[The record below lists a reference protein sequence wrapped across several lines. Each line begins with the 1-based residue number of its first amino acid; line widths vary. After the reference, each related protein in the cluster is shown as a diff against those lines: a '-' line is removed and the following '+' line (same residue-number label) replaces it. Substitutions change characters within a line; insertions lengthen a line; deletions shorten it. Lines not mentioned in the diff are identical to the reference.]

1 MDRIRATQIASKAIK
16 ARKKYLGT
24 GAHVPICPYTLCEAM
39 GMDLRFVKIP
49 SFEGMYIADQNLILI
64 SAERPE
70 GRKRFTCAHEIG
82 HHELGHGTIIDEIL
96 ECGSNKIEE
105 QEADLFASML
115 LMPSSAVTRAVTK
128 YGVSVE
134 RLTSDDAYIL
144 SKYFGVS
151 YQAFIT
157 HISGNL
163 RLITY
168 KHAQTLKSAKLPD
181 IRKYISGGITTT
193 HQIFRVG
200 KWWEEKALDLEVGDF
215 IVSQNELLTDGPK
228 IFRPIESRGNLFIY
242 EASKPG
248 ITRLY
253 NQDWSSFAK
262 VSRHKFQG
270 FFQYKYDEDDE

>member
-16 ARKKYLGT
+16 ARKKYLGA
-24 GAHVPICPYTLCEAM
+24 GAHVPICPYAMCEAM

-49 SFEGMYIADQNLILI
+49 SFEGMYIADQNLVLI

-82 HHELGHGTIIDEIL
+82 HHELGHGTVIDEIL
-96 ECGSNKIEE
+96 ECGSNKAEE

-115 LMPSSAVTRAVTK
+115 LMPSSAINRTIIK
-128 YGVSVE
+128 YGIAAE
-134 RLTSDDAYIL
+134 RLTSDDIYIL

-168 KHAQTLKSAKLPD
+168 KHAQTLKRAKLPD
-181 IRKYISGGITTT
+181 IRKSISGGMTTT
-193 HQIFRVG
+193 HQIFRIDN
-200 KWWEEKALDLEVGDF
+200 WWEERALDLEVGDL
-215 IVSQNELLTDGPK
+215 IVSPNELLTDGPMV
-228 IFRPIESRGNLFIY
+228 FMPIETNSSLFIY
-242 EASKPG
+242 EASTLG
-248 ITRLY
+248 ITRMHRE
-253 NQDWSSFAK
+253 DWSSFAK

-270 FFQYKYDEDDE
+270 FFQYKYDEDEE